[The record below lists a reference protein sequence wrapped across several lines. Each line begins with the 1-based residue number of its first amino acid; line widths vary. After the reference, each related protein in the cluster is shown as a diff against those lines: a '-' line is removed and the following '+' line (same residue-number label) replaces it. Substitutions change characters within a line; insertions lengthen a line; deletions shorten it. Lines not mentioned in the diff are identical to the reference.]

1 MKVALVPPSSVG
13 SALTVARLP
22 LLLVTVT
29 VLGPGGKTFIP
40 MLTGTCRFCPTA
52 MASPPFT
59 LTVGAVTVAM
69 ICAALAGGLNP
80 AGTPT
85 VRRLVPVASGANAV
99 ARFSVSPGLN
109 IAGLPMIVP
118 TAGVPLVTGTLTVN
132 PPRTDCPK
140 MAGTKV
146 SGSST
151 AGTTDSDVVV
161 ERNVVLTSP
170 VAKTNPAGCSA
181 TFPVSNA

>member
-1 MKVALVPPSSVG
+1 MYTVKVPVPGSAVKVALVPPSSVG

-40 MLTGTCRFCPTA
+40 MLAGTCRFCPTA

-85 VRRLVPVASGANAV
+85 VGPQSAVEGGANAV
-99 ARFSVSPGLN
+99 ARCSVSPGLN
-109 IAGLPMIVP
+109 TAGRPTIVP
-118 TAGVPLVTGTLTVN
+118 TAGVPLVTGTLT
-132 PPRTDCPK
+132 
-140 MAGTKV
+140 
-146 SGSST
+146 
-151 AGTTDSDVVV
+151 
-161 ERNVVLTSP
+161 
-170 VAKTNPAGCSA
+170 
-181 TFPVSNA
+181 